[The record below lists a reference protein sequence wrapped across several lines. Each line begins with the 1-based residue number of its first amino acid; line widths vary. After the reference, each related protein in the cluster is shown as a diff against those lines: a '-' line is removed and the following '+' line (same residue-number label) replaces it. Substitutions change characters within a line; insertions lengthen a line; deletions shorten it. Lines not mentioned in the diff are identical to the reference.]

1 MAQTAAEKPAAATP
15 PGKTADQPRPS
26 RLGALES
33 PGYRRFW
40 FGSLAAVGGT
50 QLANVGIGWL
60 VFQLTDS
67 PFNLGIVGA
76 ATAIPTIVIN
86 LFGGVMADRLDR
98 RLLLIAT
105 SAAATALLVLL
116 TTLDMTDVVK
126 VWHVVAISVG
136 LGLVYG
142 MDWPTRNAFF
152 PALITRAQL
161 KSAVALNSV
170 LWQGTRIVA
179 PSLGGVAIAALGT
192 GSVFIASSVGFFV
205 MVAVIVSLKV
215 PPMPAKVA
223 RNVGKELADGVRY
236 IASNRMF
243 AVLIPLTFANMF
255 FGLEYI
261 QLMPAFAEAFF
272 PDDEAS
278 ASRAL
283 GALFA
288 TGGVGAV
295 IGTFVSARMQGIRR
309 LGWLMLGSQLMLVL
323 AVFGFAAAR
332 LFPLAIPMIFL
343 VGFFSSIYLIN
354 SMTVL
359 QMRVDDRLRG
369 RVMGIH
375 GITFSLIPL
384 GGLFGGALAELIGVH
399 GAVSISAGILAAIVL
414 LVFVTQPEVRGLDGR
429 KG

>member
-1 MAQTAAEKPAAATP
+1 MAQTAAEKTTAATTTVEP
-15 PGKTADQPRPS
+15 SERRPS

-33 PGYRRFW
+33 PAYRRFW
-40 FGSLAAVGGT
+40 LGSLATVGGT

-67 PFNLGIVGA
+67 PFNLGLVGA
-76 ATAIPTIVIN
+76 ATAIPTILIN

-105 SAAATALLVLL
+105 SATATALLVVL
-116 TTLDMTDVVK
+116 TVLDITDVVQ

-152 PALITRAQL
+152 PALISRAQL

-179 PSLGGVAIAALGT
+179 PSLGGFAIAWMGT
-192 GSVFIASSVGFFV
+192 ESVFVASSVGFFV
-205 MVAVIVSLKV
+205 MVAVLLSLKV
-215 PPMPAKVA
+215 PAAPPRGAG
-223 RNVGKELADGVRY
+223 NVGRELVDGVKY

-255 FGLEYI
+255 FGLQYI
-261 QLMPAFAEAFF
+261 QLMPAFADSFF
-272 PDDEAS
+272 PNDEAT

-295 IGTFVSARMQGIRR
+295 IGTYVSARMQGVRR
-309 LGWLMLGSQLMLVL
+309 LGWLMLGSQLALVA
-323 AVFGFAAAR
+323 AVFGFAAAS

-343 VGFFSSIYLIN
+343 VGFFSSIFLIN

-359 QMRVDDRLRG
+359 QMRVEDRLRG

-384 GGLFGGALAELIGVH
+384 GGLFGGALAEATGVR
-399 GAVSISAGILAAIVL
+399 GAVSISAGILAAIVI
-414 LVFVTQPEVRGLDGR
+414 LVFVTQPEMRGLDGR
-429 KG
+429 RG